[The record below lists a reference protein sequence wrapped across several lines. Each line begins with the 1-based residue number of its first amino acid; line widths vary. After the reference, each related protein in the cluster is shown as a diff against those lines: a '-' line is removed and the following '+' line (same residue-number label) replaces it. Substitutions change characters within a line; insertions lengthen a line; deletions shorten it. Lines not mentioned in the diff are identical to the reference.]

1 MIFEILAAGP
11 GNAISATHLARILG
25 TSRRDISR
33 QVERERRA
41 GRPICATCN
50 SGNPGYFLPEA
61 PEEMEHY
68 INRLRHREAE
78 IARTR
83 EALTAQMQARAA
95 RMGETLSGNEAGAE

>member
-1 MIFEILAAGP
+1 MIYEMLAAGP
-11 GNAISATHLARILG
+11 NNAISATHLARVLNVHK
-25 TSRRDISR
+25 RDISKM
-33 QVERERRA
+33 VERERRE

-50 SGNPGYFLPEA
+50 SENPGYFLPAA